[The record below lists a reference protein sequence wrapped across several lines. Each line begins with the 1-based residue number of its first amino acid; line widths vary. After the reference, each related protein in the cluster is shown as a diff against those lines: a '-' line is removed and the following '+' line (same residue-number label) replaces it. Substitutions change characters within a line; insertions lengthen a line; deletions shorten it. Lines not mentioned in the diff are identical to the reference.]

1 MHKMHCVIHEKLNK
15 RISFYYDRNT
25 KETNTAF
32 LLHGGISVMSYI
44 KYFNVLN
51 KSVVANGSG
60 KAT

>member
-1 MHKMHCVIHEKLNK
+1 MKNK
-15 RISFYYDRNT
+15 RISFYYDRNI
-25 KETNTAF
+25 KETNSAF